1 MSHRNILFL
10 SVLILITGCAQVPQ
24 SSVTLSNSISDDVV
38 SMQKAHKSFI
48 NYYFDNLELQA
59 NELINNKYRPSLI
72 RQIIELDVQ
81 KFKTPD
87 KQNQSLFNAIQ
98 KAFIDNEKLSQSE
111 LNTSQ
116 SNALLGMKIFYSK
129 IDKKVELE
137 RKQLIEP
144 LKKQRRQ
151 LLGKVD
157 SNYINI
163 VKKNASIT
171 ALLNSVTDIHET
183 QQSLFE
189 MVGVEDNLRVEL
201 GAKLTNLA
209 DDIEELQ
216 SNVDNE
222 SSKVEDVEA
231 ALTKFRNLINN

>member
-10 SVLILITGCAQVPQ
+10 SVFILLTGCAQVPQ

-48 NYYFDNLELQA
+48 NYYFDNLETQA

-87 KQNQSLFNAIQ
+87 KQHQSLFNAIQ
-98 KAFIDNEKLSQSE
+98 KAFIDNKNLSQNE

-116 SNALLGMKIFYSK
+116 SNAMLGMQIFYSK

-137 RKQLIEP
+137 RKQLIGP

-183 QQSLFE
+183 QQRLFE
-189 MVGVEDNLRVEL
+189 MVGVEDNIRVEL
-201 GAKLTNLA
+201 GTKLTTFA

-216 SNVDNE
+216 SKVDNG

-231 ALTKFRNLINN
+231 ALTKFKNLINQ